1 MNFND
6 NQKEAINFYKGCCN
20 VIASAGSG
28 KTGVLVNRIV
38 NLINEYNVK
47 PQNILAVTF
56 SKKAKDN
63 ISNRLEKLIPFQY
76 QSVYVETFHSLGYKI
91 IKMFENV
98 NYDLLTY
105 DWKKTQI
112 LNSINKNKYGS
123 DIENISDIIQYISIR
138 KNNLLNPNESN
149 AKFKLDTDNNY
160 LYEEYE
166 KEKDTENVI
175 DYDDMLTKAYEILKD
190 NPDAL
195 KYCQNQFQFV
205 LVDEVQDIN
214 KAQYEIIKLI
224 CQTNK
229 NLFIVGDFLQNIF
242 EWRGSS
248 NKFIIDFK
256 NDWKNTKIINLTT
269 NYRSTNDIVIFANHF
284 AKSIPESQIE
294 DYKESDAF
302 KPDLKKPEWKLYENE
317 FDEADKIAI
326 KINELISSET
336 YSYKD
341 IASLARTNAQLQN
354 FETSFFNAH
363 IPYQIVDGQS
373 FVEKKENKIVLSYL
387 RLSDNI
393 NDDEAFEY
401 IYNKPNRWL
410 GKAFSDEVK
419 SLANRNHIS
428 LYCAMFKIDRRNWK
442 FKKGIDEICTVI
454 NSLKEKEFKTVK
466 QQIHY
471 IRDKLDIDKYIMSD
485 INEDNDT
492 DKIENLNSLEHF
504 ASKYKN
510 TKEFLDYM
518 DSLGKQKSTITDC
531 VQLMT
536 IHKAKGLE
544 YPVVFLIGLN
554 EGTLPHYR
562 NENINEEMRLAY
574 VAITRA
580 ENELYCSS
588 TKSLYGKTMEISSFK
603 NMMFGKDKNKKGSK

>member
-1 MNFND
+1 MNFNE

-28 KTGVLVNRIV
+28 KTGVLVNRV
-38 NLINEYNVK
+38 DKLINEYDIS

-63 ISNRLEKLIPFQY
+63 INNRLEKLIPFQY

-91 IKMFENV
+91 IKTYDNANYNV
-98 NYDLLTY
+98 LTY
-105 DWKKTQI
+105 DWKKAQI
-112 LNSINKNKYGS
+112 LKDIYKNKYGEE
-123 DIENISDIIQYISIR
+123 IENINDITQYISIR
-138 KNNLLNPNESN
+138 KNNLINPNEN
-149 AKFKLDTDNNY
+149 NDIFQLDKENNY
-160 LYEEYE
+160 LYKQYEEE
-166 KEKDTENVI
+166 KENQNYI

-190 NPDAL
+190 NSNVL
-195 KYCQNQFQFV
+195 SHCQDQFKFV
-205 LVDEVQDIN
+205 LVDEIQDIN
-214 KAQYEIIKLI
+214 KIQYEIIKLI
-224 CQTNK
+224 CQTNN
-229 NLFIVGDFLQNIF
+229 NLFVVGDMLQNIF

-256 NDWKNTKIINLTT
+256 NEWNNTKIINLTT
-269 NYRSTNDIVIFANHF
+269 NYRSSTDIVIFSNNF
-284 AKSIPESQIE
+284 AKHIPESKID

-302 KPDLKKPEWKLYENE
+302 KPNFKKPEWKLYNNE

-326 KINELISSET
+326 KINELILSET
-336 YSYKD
+336 YNYKD
-341 IASLARTNAQLQN
+341 IAILARTNAQLQN
-354 FETSFFNAH
+354 FETAFFNIN

-373 FVEKKENKIVLSYL
+373 FVEKKENKIILSYL
-387 RLSDNI
+387 RLANNI

-401 IYNKPNRWL
+401 VYNKPNRWL
-410 GKAFSDEVK
+410 GKAFMDEVK
-419 SLANRNHIS
+419 GLSNKNNIS
-428 LYCAMFKIDRRNWK
+428 LFCSMFKIDRRNWK
-442 FKKGIDEICTVI
+442 FKKGIDELCTVI
-454 NSLKEKEFKTVK
+454 NTLKEKEYKNVK

-471 IRDKLDIDKYIMSD
+471 IRDKLNIDKYIMSD

-492 DKIENLNSLEHF
+492 DKIENLNSLEQL
-504 ASKYKN
+504 ASKYK
-510 TKEFLDYM
+510 TIKEFTDYM
-518 DSLGKQKSTITDC
+518 DSLGKQKSVITDC

-588 TKSLYGKTMEISSFK
+588 TKLLHGKSMEISSFK
-603 NMMFGKDKNKKGSK
+603 DMMFK